1 MGLFMYKSKGIQ
13 AYRKDSI
20 KSDLASADPHR
31 IIQLLMQGALEKLA
45 LGKGCIER
53 SDWEGKSASLTRAV
67 EIINALRDALD
78 RDVNP
83 ELVDNLESLYEYMTV
98 RITEASATKDISI
111 IDQVMGLLLQIK
123 GAWDQ
128 ISPADKQ
135 AAYDERNEARVEAV

>member
-1 MGLFMYKSKGIQ
+1 MYKTKGIQ

-31 IIQLLMQGALEKLA
+31 VIQLLMQGALEKLA

-53 SDWEGKSASLTRAV
+53 SDWAGKSVSLTRAV

-98 RITEASATKDISI
+98 RITEASASKDITI

-128 ISPADKQ
+128 ISGADKQ
-135 AAYDERNEARVEAV
+135 AAYEGQDDARIGVV

>member
-1 MGLFMYKSKGIQ
+1 MYKSKGIQ

-31 IIQLLMQGALEKLA
+31 VIQLLMQGALEKLA

-53 SDWEGKSASLTRAV
+53 SDLAGKADALTRAV

-83 ELVDNLESLYEYMTV
+83 ELVDNLESLYDYMVV
-98 RITEASATKDISI
+98 RITEASVQKDTSI
-111 IDQVMGLLLQIK
+111 IEQVMGLILQIK

-128 ISPADKQ
+128 ISSADKQ
-135 AAYDERNEARVEAV
+135 MAYSGQGEARVGAI

>member
-1 MGLFMYKSKGIQ
+1 MGLSMYKSKGIQ

-31 IIQLLMQGALEKLA
+31 VIQLLMQGALEKLA

-53 SDWEGKSASLTRAV
+53 SDWEGKAAALTRAS

-83 ELVDNLESLYEYMTV
+83 ELVDNLESLYEYMII
-98 RITEASATKDISI
+98 RITEASIAKDTSI
-111 IDQVMGLLLQIK
+111 IDQVMGLILQIK

-128 ISPADKQ
+128 ISTADKQ
-135 AAYDERNEARVEAV
+135 AAYEGQIEARVGAV